1 MSIRGW
7 VYVIDNQA
15 MPGLVKVGYSTK
27 DPTLRAKELAGTGT
41 PHPFRVVFDA
51 LVEEPRDVEQAV
63 HAILGK
69 HREAKE
75 WFRCSSSQAITAI
88 RSAAKVL
95 TERGD
100 HSKESSAVILDERV
114 VMGACPYYECGKPS
128 VAVYKGVGYCDQ
140 HYREQRGQRFALA
153 RKRRDG

>member
-41 PHPFRVVFDA
+41 PHPFRVIFDA
-51 LVEEPRDVEQAV
+51 LVDEPREVEQAV
-63 HAILGK
+63 RAILDQ

-75 WFRCSSSQAITAI
+75 WFKCSSSLAIAAI
-88 RSAAKVL
+88 RSSAKVL
-95 TERGD
+95 NERGD
-100 HSKESSAVILDERV
+100 YSEGSS
-114 VMGACPYYECGKPS
+114 
-128 VAVYKGVGYCDQ
+128 VYKGIGYCDQ
-140 HYREQRGQRFALA
+140 HYREQRNQRFALA
-153 RKRRDG
+153 RGRRDG

>member
-51 LVEEPRDVEQAV
+51 LVEEPREVEQAV
-63 HAILGK
+63 HAILNQ

-75 WFRCSSSQAITAI
+75 WFKCSSFLAIAAI
-88 RSAAKVL
+88 RSSAKVL
-95 TERGD
+95 IERGD
-100 HSKESSAVILDERV
+100 HSEGSSITAEMI

-128 VAVYKGVGYCDQ
+128 VSVYKGVGYCDQ
-140 HYREQRGQRFALA
+140 HYREQRHQRFALA
-153 RKRRDG
+153 RGRRDG